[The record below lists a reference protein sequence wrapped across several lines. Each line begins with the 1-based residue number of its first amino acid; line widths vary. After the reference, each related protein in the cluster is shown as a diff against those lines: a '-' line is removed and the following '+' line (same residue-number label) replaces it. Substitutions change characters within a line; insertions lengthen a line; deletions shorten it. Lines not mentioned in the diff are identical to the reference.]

1 MKYNIC
7 DIKSKIFNFLY
18 FSFIPFADKYFFGV
32 GCLSQNKKDVLPQF
46 KKILDS
52 TFSTKQVLVS
62 TTQTKYFDAFM
73 HMYFVYIRELLLSE
87 LPSQVKPDDIDI
99 NVGYVVSTEKLLLE
113 ETIGSKEE
121 LKRILFAS
129 GLVQENE
136 SSKKLII
143 TTQEEELVPKIQ
155 KSFELQFPVKSYF
168 VVAQFYQEYIQLTLR
183 RVVTN
188 SKEEG
193 QESIV
198 VQEKEVMILDIYNEL
213 SSKMWKKLTKD
224 KDLILLCHLHDQI
237 NEDQI
242 SKMLSSNIKTK
253 FSSNFKKYISS
264 KVKKFRYIY
273 IILFINIS
281 RILRFLRKV
290 LI

>member
-1 MKYNIC
+1 MILT
-7 DIKSKIFNFLY
+7 KSKIFNFLY
-18 FSFIPFADKYFFGV
+18 FSFIPFADKYFFGA

-62 TTQTKYFDAFM
+62 TTQIKYFDAFM
-73 HMYFVYIRELLLSE
+73 FMYFVYIRELLLSK

-99 NVGYVVSTEKLLLE
+99 NVGYVVSMEKLLLE
-113 ETIGSKEE
+113 ETIGSKEK
-121 LKRILFAS
+121 LKHILFAS

-143 TTQEEELVPKIQ
+143 TKQEEELVPKIQ

-183 RVVTN
+183 RVVTK

-198 VQEKEVMILDIYNEL
+198 VQEKEVMIPDIYNEL
-213 SSKMWKKLTKD
+213 SSNMWKKLTKD
-224 KDLILLCHLHDQI
+224 KDLILLCYLHDQI
-237 NEDQI
+237 NENQI

-273 IILFINIS
+273 LIFFININ
-281 RILRFLRKV
+281 RILRFLPKV
-290 LI
+290 QI